1 MRILVLLITICIS
14 SISFGQVPSYVPS
27 NGLVGWWPFNG
38 NANDESG
45 NGYDGTVN
53 GASLASD
60 RFGNPNSAYDFDGI
74 DDHIIVNNIITNYSE
89 YTFSSWFRV
98 YTPSLTSTLTGIVSQ
113 TGNASGAAGGTIQS
127 LSHGYTHTDSIL
139 CTHRMAN
146 QTLSSVISDTNDIYN
161 WNHIVSVWDGTNV
174 LFYLNG
180 QLQGTVAVNGLTV
193 MQPELYFGAMRWLGI
208 VNRFLDGSVDDVS
221 IHDRALTA
229 CEIQDLYNAGVNS
242 IASVT
247 QTDVTLTADQN
258 NATYQWIDCDNNN
271 SPISGETNQSYTP
284 TVTGN
289 YAVEV
294 TVNGCTYVSECVLV
308 DFTGVDEL
316 LNPTM
321 KKLVKIVNLLGQE
334 VAYTPNTVLIYQY
347 SDGTSEK
354 VFTVED

>member
-1 MRILVLLITICIS
+1 MKKILLFGALAFGLNA
-14 SISFGQVPSYVPS
+14 FGQVPSYVPS

-98 YTPSLTSTLTGIVSQ
+98 YTPSLTSTITGIVSQ

-146 QTLSSVISDTNDIYN
+146 QTLSSVISDTNDIYS

-208 VNRFLDGSVDDVS
+208 VNRFLDGAVDDVS

-229 CEIQDLYNAGVNS
+229 CEIQDLYNAQLNS
-242 IASVT
+242 TSFTVT
-247 QTDVTLTADQN
+247 QNDVTLTADQTG
-258 NATYQWIDCDNNN
+258 AIYQWLDCDNNYAE
-271 SPISGETNQSYTP
+271 IVGETNQSFTSQ
-284 TVTGN
+284 VTGN

-294 TVNGCTYVSECVLV
+294 AMNGCVDTSACYLV
-308 DFTGVDEL
+308 DYTNIDEL
-316 LNPTM
+316 QMN
-321 KKLVKIVNLLGQE
+321 KKEVVKIVNLLGQE
-334 VAYTPNTVLIYQY
+334 TEFKPNTVLIYIY
-347 SDGTSEK
+347 SDGTSERVMK
-354 VFTVED
+354 LEE